1 MNTLLLVATVVAP
14 LGAPLVTEPE
24 PAQRPTVLLVIGAAG
39 MPEYGQMF
47 DRWADRW
54 TEAAETAGAQ
64 CVRVGGDAAGD
75 VSDRERLETLLSK
88 ESKTATA
95 ALWLVLIG
103 HGTFDGRSAKFNLRG
118 PDVTAALLNEWL
130 TPFERPLAVIDC
142 SSSSAPFINRLSR
155 PGRILLTATKS
166 GYELNFARFGDYL
179 ASAIAEATA
188 DLDKDQQTSL
198 LEAFLMASAR
208 TAEFYEQEARL
219 ATETPLID
227 DNGDGLGTPAS
238 WFRGIRAV
246 RRAKAGAPLD
256 GLRAHQLHLIHSAR
270 EQTMPSEL
278 RARRDELER
287 KIEALRESKDKNPS
301 TDDYY
306 AKLEPLMTELARLYA
321 EVE

>member
-1 MNTLLLVATVVAP
+1 MNTLLLLAALVAP
-14 LGAPLVTEPE
+14 PVAEPE
-24 PAQRPTVLLVIGAAG
+24 AAQRPSVVLVIGAAG

-64 CVRVGGDAAGD
+64 CVRVGGDSPGD
-75 VSDRERLETLLSK
+75 VSDRERLQTLLSQ

-95 ALWLVLIG
+95 ALWLVFIG
-103 HGTFDGRSAKFNLRG
+103 HGTFDGQSAKFNLRG
-118 PDVTAALLNEWL
+118 PDVTAAMLNEWL
-130 TPFERPLAVIDC
+130 TPFERTLAVIDC
-142 SSSSAPFINRLSR
+142 SSSSAPFINRLSH
-155 PGRILLTATKS
+155 PGRIILTATKS

-179 ASAIAEATA
+179 ASAIADPTA

-227 DNGDGLGTPAS
+227 DNGDALGTPAS

-256 GLRAHQLHLIHSAR
+256 GLRAHQLHLIRSPQ
-270 EQTMPSEL
+270 EQTMPPAL
-278 RARRDELER
+278 RARRDELEQ
-287 KIEALRESKDKNPS
+287 KIEALRESKEKDTS

-321 EVE
+321 EIE